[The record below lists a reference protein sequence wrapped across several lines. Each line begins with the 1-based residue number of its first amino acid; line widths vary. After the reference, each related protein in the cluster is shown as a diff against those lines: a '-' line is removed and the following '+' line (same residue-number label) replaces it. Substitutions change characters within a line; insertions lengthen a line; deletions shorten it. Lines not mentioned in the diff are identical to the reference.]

1 MGQKMALGLILA
13 ALSAGAGAG
22 VAIAATQ
29 GAAKHAK
36 TPLTAKV
43 RAIAHHC
50 HSTRA
55 LGEGL

>member
-1 MGQKMALGLILA
+1 MAVGLILV

-22 VAIAATQ
+22 VAIAATE

-50 HSTRA
+50 HSTKA
-55 LGEGL
+55 LAAGL